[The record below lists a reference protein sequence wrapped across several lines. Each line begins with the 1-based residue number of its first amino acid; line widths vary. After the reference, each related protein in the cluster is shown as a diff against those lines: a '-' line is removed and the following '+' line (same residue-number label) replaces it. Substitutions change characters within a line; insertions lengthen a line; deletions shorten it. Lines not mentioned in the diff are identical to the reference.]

1 MMCKTNMQ
9 NDAHVCAYV
18 YVSLPQVARQ
28 AQHEAQLQNAKEREG
43 AAHSGLKK
51 SNEIREQQWK
61 LPEVAPKELTRAAK
75 DLVSVARL
83 KVEAGMPARFK
94 TETGKT
100 VKAKVDVGAKKV
112 LKKKVVKRAAK
123 AGYG

>member
-1 MMCKTNMQ
+1 M
-9 NDAHVCAYV
+9 
-18 YVSLPQVARQ
+18 
-28 AQHEAQLQNAKEREG
+28 QNAKEREG
-43 AAHSGLKK
+43 AAQSGLKK
-51 SNEIREQQWK
+51 SNAIREQQWK
-61 LPEVAPKELTRAAK
+61 LPEVAPKELARAAK

>member
-1 MMCKTNMQ
+1 MRCKTNMQ